1 MRPKPNEPSR
11 GLSFVGHLFC
21 KGPERLHNRPK
32 VTQWAGQAGQEAG
45 EGIVLPEPISQQLQ
59 PEGGGPCSG
68 RLRAQRCNIPVLIE
82 RKQLTT
88 TLAMGVG
95 GLEKGGDR
103 VTRGWEVVVRGG
115 ALPLNGPF
123 PTLGRRC
130 SGGKSPCHPLVPS
143 SLLDLCLPRTF
154 LAPNPLPQLHR
165 PE

>member
-45 EGIVLPEPISQQLQ
+45 EGIFLPESISQQLQ
-59 PEGGGPCSG
+59 PGGPCSG

-95 GLEKGGDR
+95 NWKRE
-103 VTRGWEVVVRGG
+103 VAESRG
-115 ALPLNGPF
+115 A
-123 PTLGRRC
+123 GRWW
-130 SGGKSPCHPLVPS
+130 
-143 SLLDLCLPRTF
+143 
-154 LAPNPLPQLHR
+154 
-165 PE
+165 